1 LGNGLTLTIEE
12 DTYNIMSIKKQ
23 LLQQIKTQREESGK
37 KKKFSGNL
45 MDYIEMVEKD
55 PDIVKSS
62 HKRLHDAIEEHGSYV
77 MPDSDSRKFKVFDGE
92 SIKIHKYFEG
102 EFFGMETVIEKVMS
116 FLSSAAHKGEESRQV
131 LLLMGPVGAGKSAL
145 TEHIKKALEG
155 KKYYT
160 LKNDPHRGE
169 PLQLIPRSLRPSVE
183 AALNVKIDGDISPIA
198 RHKLLNDYEGKYEN
212 FEVEEVTFSQR
223 GRRGVASV
231 PPMDANSQDV
241 SVLIGSVDISKLD
254 KFAED
259 DPRSL
264 SLNGAFNVGNRGVV
278 ELVEVFKNEIEFLHT
293 IITATQE
300 KRVPSPGKSDM
311 LHFDGVILAHCNE
324 AEWNRFQSEHT
335 NEAIMDR
342 IVKISVPYCLELNQE
357 VKIYEKMLGK
367 SDFKAHIAPHTLKI
381 ASMFSVMSRLKESAK
396 CDALTKMKIYNGE
409 EVLEKGRVRKV
420 DIKDLREEAKHE
432 GLDGISTR
440 FITKALDNALTASDK
455 GMITPIS
462 VMDSLTKMVKE
473 QLVDESFKTKCLE
486 LLQKTIREEYLKILE
501 TEIAKAFI
509 SAYEEQAQ
517 SLFDSYLDNAEAYTT
532 RAKLKDRVTKEERKP
547 DEGFMASIEEQIGV
561 TGSSR
566 DGFRSDVTAY
576 MFAKM
581 RKGEHVSYKTYE
593 PLKNAIESFLISSVK
608 SMARIVTKSKT
619 RDDDQKK
626 KYSEMVETL
635 IKEYHYSAES
645 AEEILVF
652 ASNNLWRDS

>member
-1 LGNGLTLTIEE
+1 
-12 DTYNIMSIKKQ
+12 MSIKKQ
-23 LLQQIKTQREESGK
+23 LLQRIKSAREESK
-37 KKKFSGNL
+37 KEQKFSGNL
-45 MDYIEMVEKD
+45 MDYIEMVEKN
-55 PDIVKSS
+55 PDIIKSS
-62 HKRLHDAIEEHGSYV
+62 HKRLYDAIVEHGSYA
-77 MPDSDSRKFKVFDGE
+77 MPDSDSRKFKIFDGE
-92 SIKIHKYFEG
+92 TIKIHKYFDG
-102 EFFGMETVIEKVMS
+102 EFFGMETVIEKIMS

-145 TEHIKKALEG
+145 TEHVKKALEG

-160 LKNDPHRGE
+160 LKGDPHRGE
-169 PLQLIPRSLRPSVE
+169 PLQLIPRSLRSSVE
-183 AALNVKIDGDISPIA
+183 EALKVKIDGDISPIV
-198 RHKLLNDYEGKYEN
+198 RHKLLNDYDGKYED
-212 FEVEEVTFSQR
+212 FEVEETTFSQR
-223 GRRGVASV
+223 GRRGVASG

-264 SLNGAFNVGNRGVV
+264 SLNGAFNVGNRGIV

-357 VKIYEKMLGK
+357 IKIYEKMLGK

-381 ASMFSVMSRLKESAK
+381 ASMFSVMSRLKDSAK

-420 DIKDLREEAKHE
+420 DIRDLREEARHE

-462 VMDSLTKMVKE
+462 VIDSLTKMVKE
-473 QLVDESFKTKCLE
+473 QLIDESLKTKCLE

-517 SLFDSYLDNAEAYTT
+517 SLFDSYLDNAEAHTT
-532 RAKLKDRVTKEERKP
+532 RAKIKDKITKEERKP

-581 RKGEHVSYKTYE
+581 RRGEKVSFKTYE
-593 PLKNAIESFLISSVK
+593 PLKNAIESYLISSVRA
-608 SMARIVTKSKT
+608 MARIVTKSKT
-619 RDDDQKK
+619 RDEEQTRKHSD
-626 KYSEMVETL
+626 MVSVM
-635 IKEYHYSAES
+635 IKDYGYSAES
-645 AEEILVF
+645 AEEILIF
-652 ASNNLWRDS
+652 AANNLWRDS

>member
-1 LGNGLTLTIEE
+1 
-12 DTYNIMSIKKQ
+12 MSVKNKLLKKIQ
-23 LLQQIKTQREESGK
+23 SAREEASK
-37 KKKFSGNL
+37 NKKFSGNL
-45 MDYIEMVEKD
+45 MDYIDLVEND
-55 PDIVKSS
+55 PTIVKSA
-62 HKRLHDAIEEHGSYV
+62 HKRLFEAIAEHGSYA

-92 SIKIHKYFEG
+92 NIKIHKYFDG
-102 EFFGMETVIEKVMS
+102 EFFGMETVVEKVMS

-155 KKYYT
+155 KKYYH
-160 LKNDPHRGE
+160 LKGDPHRGE
-169 PLQLIPRSLRPSVE
+169 PLQLIPRSLRESFEKELGVR
-183 AALNVKIDGDISPIA
+183 IDGDISPVA
-198 RHKLLNDYEGKYEN
+198 RHKLLNDYAGKYED
-212 FEVEEVTFSQR
+212 FEVEETSFSQR
-223 GRRGVASV
+223 ARRGVAAV

-259 DPRSL
+259 DPRAL
-264 SLNGAFNVGNRGVV
+264 SLNGAFNVGNRGIV

-300 KRVPSPGKSDM
+300 KRIPSPGKSDM

-357 VKIYEKMLGK
+357 MKIYEKMLGK
-367 SDFKAHIAPHTLKI
+367 SDFNAHIAPHTLKV
-381 ASMFSVMSRLKESAK
+381 ASMFSVMSRLKPTNK

-409 EVLEKGRVRKV
+409 DVLEKGRVRKV

-432 GLDGISTR
+432 GMDGISTR

-455 GMITPIS
+455 GMVTPVS
-462 VMDSLTKMVKE
+462 VIESITKMVKE
-473 QLVDESFKTKCLE
+473 QIVDEQFKTRCLE
-486 LLQKTIREEYLKILE
+486 IIQKTVREEYLKILE

-509 SAYEEQAQ
+509 TAYEEQAQ
-517 SLFDSYLDNAEAYTT
+517 SLFDTYLDNAEAYTT
-532 RAKLKDRVTKEERKP
+532 RARLKDRVTKEERKP
-547 DEGFMASIEEQIGV
+547 DEAFMTSIEEQIGI

-566 DGFRSDVTAY
+566 DGFRSDVAAY

-581 RKGEHVSYKTYE
+581 RRGEKVNFRSYE
-593 PLKNAIESFLISSVK
+593 PLREAIESFLISSVK
-608 SMARIVTKSKT
+608 SVARIVTKSKT
-619 RDDDQKK
+619 RDDEQQKK
-626 KYSEMVETL
+626 YNEMVETL
-635 IKEYHYSAES
+635 IKDYGYNEDSA
-645 AEEILVF
+645 AEALIY

>member
-1 LGNGLTLTIEE
+1 
-12 DTYNIMSIKKQ
+12 MSVKQKLLDKIKSA
-23 LLQQIKTQREESGK
+23 REEASK
-37 KKKFSGNL
+37 NQKFSGNL
-45 MDYIEMVEKD
+45 MDYIDLVEKN
-55 PDIVKSS
+55 PTIVKSA
-62 HKRLHDAIEEHGSYV
+62 HKRLFEAIEEHGNYA
-77 MPDSDSRKFKVFDGE
+77 MPDSSRKYKIFDGE
-92 SIKIHKYFEG
+92 NIKIHKYFEG

-155 KKYYT
+155 KKYYH
-160 LKNDPHRGE
+160 LKGDPHRGE
-169 PLQLIPRSLRPSVE
+169 PLQLIPRSLRASFEKELGVR
-183 AALNVKIDGDISPIA
+183 IDGDISPVA
-198 RHKLLNDYEGKYEN
+198 RHKLLNDYSGKYED
-212 FEVEEVTFSQR
+212 FEVEETSFSQR
-223 GRRGVASV
+223 ARRGVAAV

-259 DPRSL
+259 DPRAL
-264 SLNGAFNVGNRGVV
+264 SLNGAFNVGNRGIV

-300 KRVPSPGKSDM
+300 KRIPSPGKSDM

-342 IVKISVPYCLELNQE
+342 IVKIAVPYCLELSQE
-357 VKIYEKMLGK
+357 MKIYEKMLGK
-367 SDFKAHIAPHTLKI
+367 SDFDAHIAPHTLKV
-381 ASMFSVMSRLKESAK
+381 ASMFSVMSRLKPTNK
-396 CDALTKMKIYNGE
+396 CDLLTKMKIYNGE

-432 GLDGISTR
+432 GMDGISTR

-455 GMITPIS
+455 GMVTPVS
-462 VMDSLTKMVKE
+462 VMESLTKMVKE
-473 QLVDESFKTKCLE
+473 QIVDDQFKTKCLE
-486 LLQKTIREEYLKILE
+486 IIQKTVREEYLKILE

-509 SAYEEQAQ
+509 TAYEEQAQ
-517 SLFDSYLDNAEAYTT
+517 SLFDTYLDNAEAYTT
-532 RAKLKDRVTKEERKP
+532 RARLKDRVTKEERKP
-547 DEGFMASIEEQIGV
+547 DEAFMTSIEEQIGI

-566 DGFRSDVTAY
+566 DGFRSDVAAY

-581 RKGEHVSYKTYE
+581 RRGEKVNFRSYE
-593 PLKNAIESFLISSVK
+593 PLREAIESFLISSVK
-608 SMARIVTKSKT
+608 SVARIVTKSKT
-619 RDDDQKK
+619 RDDEQQKK
-626 KYSEMVETL
+626 YNEMVETL
-635 IKEYHYSAES
+635 IKDYGYNEDSA
-645 AEEILVF
+645 AEALIF